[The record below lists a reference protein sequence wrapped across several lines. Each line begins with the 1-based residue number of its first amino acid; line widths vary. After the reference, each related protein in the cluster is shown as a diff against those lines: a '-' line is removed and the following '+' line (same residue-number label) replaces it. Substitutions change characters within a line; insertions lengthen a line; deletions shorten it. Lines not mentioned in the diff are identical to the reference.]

1 MYCSI
6 WWKAGCQLET
16 FSHFLIMTLSRPDE
30 YADHHKWLQRAFDQ
44 HPNEVGAASLH
55 LWEHLAREL
64 ISIIGEAGFE
74 SLYSRCV
81 FLLRDD
87 YPWLQLSSSS
97 AQVGTRF
104 NELQTQL
111 DQQELTLAERA
122 SRDLLNTFVHLLS
135 GLIGANLTHN
145 ILQVAWDATLPEV
158 IQTTDDSTSNN
169 DADPKAS
176 FEGEV

>member
-1 MYCSI
+1 
-6 WWKAGCQLET
+6 
-16 FSHFLIMTLSRPDE
+16 MTLSRPDE
-30 YADHHKWLQRAFDQ
+30 FADHHKWLQRAFDQ
-44 HPNEVGAASLH
+44 YPNEIGAASLH

-64 ISIIGEAGFE
+64 ISIIGETGFE

-87 YPWLQLSSSS
+87 YPWLHLSSSS

-111 DQQELTLAERA
+111 DQQDLPLAESA
-122 SRDLLNTFVHLLS
+122 SRALLNTFVHLLS

-145 ILQVAWDATLPEV
+145 ILQVAWDASLPEV
-158 IQTTDDSTSNN
+158 IQVTSDSTSNK
-169 DADPKAS
+169 DADPNTS
-176 FEGEV
+176 FDSEV